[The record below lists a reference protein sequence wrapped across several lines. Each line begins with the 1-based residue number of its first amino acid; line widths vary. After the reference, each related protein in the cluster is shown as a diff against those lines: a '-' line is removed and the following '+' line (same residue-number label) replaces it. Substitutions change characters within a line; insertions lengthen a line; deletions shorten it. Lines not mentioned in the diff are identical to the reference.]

1 MEFAHISPLAQ
12 VNTGKTRLTE
22 SILCETNVS
31 KAAERVDSGTSR
43 TRAMESGR
51 ASDIACTSLQL
62 NTLKINSSGPS
73 DRVRLSLR
81 SSVRCACS
89 ISWRGGGADA
99 RF

>member
-1 MEFAHISPLAQ
+1 MEIVHISPLAQ
-12 VNTGKTRLTE
+12 VDAGKTRLTE
-22 SILCETNVS
+22 PILCETNIS

-51 ASDIACTSLQL
+51 ASDIACASLQL
-62 NTLKINSSGPS
+62 NMLKTNSSRPS
-73 DRVRLSLR
+73 DRARLSLR

-99 RF
+99 RV